1 MPLSGSLAEGPALSP
16 TSPPPER
23 PSLDRKSAPYIFHG
37 QTTSLCETCLV
48 PVPAKVII
56 EDDLVFYQK
65 RCREHGVQKTLISDD
80 LDYWRAQKLWLKP
93 GDRPLTTQTRTE
105 AGCPFDCGLCPDH
118 EQHSCLAIVEIN
130 SACNLACP
138 VCFADAEDVHGAHLP
153 VATVERM
160 LDALVASEGEPDLVQ
175 LSGGEPTIHPH
186 FFEILDAVKARPI
199 RHVMINT
206 NGVRIAQDPAFVERL
221 ASYAPRLEVY
231 LQFDSLNDD
240 ALMNLRGARLSR
252 IRQQALEALERVGLS
267 TTLVAVVKRGVN
279 DHEVADI
286 IRHALEWSCV
296 RGVTFQPVQD
306 AGRNEGFDG
315 KANRILLTQIRRE
328 VAKADVFGIEDM
340 IPLPCNPDQI
350 CIGYG
355 LRQGKNVTPI
365 TSLLPRE
372 IILSGPNT
380 VSYEAYPKLR
390 ESILDLL
397 SLATA
402 QANTEE
408 KLAGLLCCLP
418 QAMVPQDLSY
428 ANSFRVVILQFLDR
442 YNFDLATVKR
452 SCVHFVTPEGQI
464 IPFDTYNSYYR
475 PGAEGAGVLAR
486 ARGGERL

>member
-1 MPLSGSLAEGPALSP
+1 MLLSGSQLDE
-16 TSPPPER
+16 PPQ
-23 PSLDRKSAPYIFHG
+23 DIQRKAAPYIFHG
-37 QTTSLCETCLV
+37 QTTSLCEECLI

-56 EDDLVFYQK
+56 EAGEVFYLK
-65 RCREHGVQKTLISDD
+65 RCRAHGVQKTLISDD
-80 LDYWRAQKLWLKP
+80 LAYWQSQKHWLKP
-93 GDRPLTTQTRTE
+93 GDRPLVAQTRTE

-118 EQHSCLAIVEIN
+118 EQHSCLAIIEIN

-138 VCFADAEDVHGAHLP
+138 VCFANAEDIHGAHRP
-153 VATVERM
+153 MAVIEQM

-175 LSGGEPTIHPH
+175 LSGGEPTIHPQ

-206 NGVRIAQDPAFVERL
+206 NGVRIAQDAEFVARL

-231 LQFDSLNDD
+231 LQFDSLDD
-240 ALMNLRGARLSR
+240 HALMDLRGARLSR
-252 IRQQALEALERVGLS
+252 IRQQALEALEAAGLS

-279 DHEVADI
+279 DHEIADI
-286 IRHALEWSCV
+286 INHALTWSCV

-315 KANRILLTQIRRE
+315 KANRMVLSQIRRE
-328 VAKADVFGIEDM
+328 VAKAGVFGLEDM

-355 LRQGKNVTPI
+355 LRDGPTVTPI
-365 TSLLPRE
+365 TSLLPRDL
-372 IILSGPNT
+372 IINGPNT
-380 VSYEAYPKLR
+380 ISYEAYPELQKAVT
-390 ESILDLL
+390 DLL
-397 SLATA
+397 SLATS

-418 QAMVPQDLSY
+418 QAFVPETLGY

-442 YNFDLATVKR
+442 FNFDLATVKR
-452 SCVHFVTPEGQI
+452 SCVHFVTPDKQI
-464 IPFDTYNSYYR
+464 IPFDTYNTFYR
-475 PGAEGAGVLAR
+475 PGAEGAAVVKR
-486 ARGGERL
+486 AREAE